1 MPHRLDA
8 RTPAFE
14 AAFEAFL
21 AIKRGAEADV
31 ARVVDGIL
39 ADLRAR
45 GDAALIENTE
55 RFDRI
60 RLTPETL
67 RISEDEIAEAAARCD
82 PTDLMCVMRAHR
94 SPIKDARTLSRWHE
108 SESCDYAF
116 TLLD

>member
-8 RTPAFE
+8 RAPGFE

-21 AIKRGAEADV
+21 AVQRGTEADV

-39 ADLRAR
+39 ASLRAR
-45 GDAALIENTE
+45 GDAALIEYTE

-67 RISEDEIAEAAARCD
+67 RISEGEIAEAAARR
-82 PTDLMCVMRAHR
+82 PA
-94 SPIKDARTLSRWHE
+94 
-108 SESCDYAF
+108 
-116 TLLD
+116 